1 MWLRILGSEDLTL
14 VRDDFFLLCV
24 VDCVRDADC
33 AESFFYFHLLIIIPL
48 LISTH
53 ISPSPAMCII
63 PDQVAH
69 FQMLSSFQIR
79 H

>member
-1 MWLRILGSEDLTL
+1 MWLRILCSEALAL
-14 VRDDFFLLCV
+14 VRDDFFVLCV

-33 AESFFYFHLLIIIPL
+33 AESFFYFHLIIIIPL
-48 LISTH
+48 QISTH
-53 ISPSPAMCII
+53 ILPPLAMCNI